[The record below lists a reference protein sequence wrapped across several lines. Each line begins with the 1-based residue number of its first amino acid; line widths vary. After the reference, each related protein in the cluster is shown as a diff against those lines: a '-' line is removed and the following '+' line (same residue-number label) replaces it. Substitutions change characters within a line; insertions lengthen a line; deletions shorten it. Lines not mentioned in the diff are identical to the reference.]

1 MSVISASEFKAF
13 VDQNGGDE
21 EAARALLR
29 QQGLSVENDE
39 MSDLAARPDMTA
51 LQGLL
56 TGQRKSIGDLY
67 DTITQN
73 IQQRYRAPDI
83 NDMLI
88 AIGTGMMS
96 APGENDAGGFAGAV
110 QRGLRGIGPYAQSRR
125 AYANDM
131 NNMMSKVEI
140 QKAQDLAA
148 LEGKYATG
156 AASLLKPS
164 TASQYTYAADRGGY
178 LPKPGTGSSPAMPE
192 MDQYGNYVITDQR
205 QLTYLPPNTPIVLP
219 DGDPTKPRYTRSGTT
234 R

>member
-1 MSVISASEFKAF
+1 MSVISASEFKSF

-73 IQQRYRAPDI
+73 IQKRYRAPDI

-125 AYANDM
+125 AYANDI

-156 AASLLKPS
+156 AASLLKPRPRR
-164 TASQYTYAADRGGY
+164 TAINSRDEVVDLDTAEIISRPPPAI
-178 LPKPGTGSSPAMPE
+178 GTIKTGRDGKRYSFTNATS
-192 MDQYGNYVITDQR
+192 
-205 QLTYLPPNTPIVLP
+205 
-219 DGDPTKPRYTRSGTT
+219 DGDEYNIANWQEVR
-234 R
+234 